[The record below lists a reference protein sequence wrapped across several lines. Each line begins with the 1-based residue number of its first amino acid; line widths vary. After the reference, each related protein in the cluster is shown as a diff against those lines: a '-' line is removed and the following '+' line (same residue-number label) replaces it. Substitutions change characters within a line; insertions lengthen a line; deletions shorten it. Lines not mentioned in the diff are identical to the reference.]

1 MRTSLALV
9 VAVVG
14 CGRIGYDPAIDA
26 GDDVDAL
33 EVDTPDAGPV
43 GTFMACGAPEL
54 LIDVGDTGGA
64 SASGGFYLD
73 VAATTTGFVV
83 GWQTG
88 TGQTYTSGLAI
99 SFDASGPY
107 LDNIQSASMIAS
119 KFGPMSLAAL
129 GDDVLLGIDDEPSGV
144 VKLFALAETGY
155 DRGGVQVIDL
165 RRAVGHDFV
174 TADPARGQFLVA
186 TSTGSGTDLFVRDRD
201 GKPVSGPFPLF
212 SAGSESVAVRPFGA
226 GYAAITGNSGTCDLV
241 LASAAYVA
249 DDASR
254 QSIAM
259 TCHHASLVPDHDG
272 DGVVAG
278 WNCDND
284 RVWTTGG
291 TPATALP
298 AEHAVYG
305 DGSNVASSPR
315 LTTTTAGVW
324 YGFAVGADRLGR
336 ALLGD
341 DSQVVTGGDG
351 AVVYTDAGLKAHD
364 VASHS
369 DHAFLFWLRLDG
381 PSSQLWAMRLCPP

>member
-14 CGRIGYDPAIDA
+14 CGRIGYDPATDA
-26 GDDVDAL
+26 GDDSDAV

-43 GTFMACGAPEL
+43 GTLMACGMPEL

-64 SASGGFYLD
+64 TASGDFYLD
-73 VAATTTGFVV
+73 VAATTTGFVA

-88 TGQTYTSGLAI
+88 TGQTFTSGLAI
-99 SFDASGPY
+99 SFDGSGPY
-107 LDNIQSASMIAS
+107 LANIQSASMIPS
-119 KFGPMSLAAL
+119 KHGPMSLAAI
-129 GDDVLLGIDDEPSGV
+129 GDEVLLGIDDDDTDV
-144 VKLFALAETGY
+144 VKLYPLAETGY
-155 DRGGVQVIDL
+155 DRGGPMSIGA

-186 TSTGSGTDLFVRDRD
+186 TSTGSGSELFVRDRD
-201 GKPVSGPFPLF
+201 AKPVSGPYPLF
-212 SAGSESVAVRPFGA
+212 ATGSESVAVRPFGA

-241 LASAAYVA
+241 LTSAAYVA

-291 TPATALP
+291 SPAIALP
-298 AEHAVYG
+298 AEHAIYG
-305 DGSNVASSPR
+305 DSSNVSSSPR
-315 LTTTTAGVW
+315 LATTTAGVW
-324 YGFAVGADRLGR
+324 YGFAVGADRLGT
-336 ALLGD
+336 ALLAD

-369 DHAFLFWLRLDG
+369 DHAFLFWLKLDG
-381 PSSQLWAMRLCPP
+381 VSSQLWAMRLCPP